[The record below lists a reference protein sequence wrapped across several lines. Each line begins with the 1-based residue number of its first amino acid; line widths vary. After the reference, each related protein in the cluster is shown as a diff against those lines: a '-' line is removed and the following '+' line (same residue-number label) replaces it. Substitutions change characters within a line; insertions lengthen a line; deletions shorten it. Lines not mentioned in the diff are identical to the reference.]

1 MQKII
6 LCPKCHVQVKKDN
19 LGELLC
25 PSCGA
30 RLCPKAHV
38 FDGKICPYCGWED
51 PNYHLWQKSR
61 ERSFVSRKQK
71 DPLDDKPQYMCPRC
85 YTQVNTPR
93 GVCPNQRGCGYSG
106 PMRRRDVQKPAVSAA
121 PTPVS
126 KTADI
131 TSRSHK
137 SASLAPS
144 KASVA
149 PPRSPIL
156 SEIAKAERRE
166 WKFSPPKRF
175 IRPVLASLLVAIVLG
190 GLATGGY
197 YGYKFI
203 LEVLGQSGREQS
215 STPISTSTVEG
226 YTLRAIVSQEGGG
239 KIGIEKIEPS
249 STNSEQ
255 YQTGVEITLSSV
267 EPGSQ
272 VTLTA
277 IPYDRYIFD
286 QWEGVTGSSGTIIVT
301 MDSNKSVTAYFKL
314 KDTTPPEIFG
324 IEVSN
329 VTELCATITWGTDDL
344 ATGQVE
350 YGKRDVHGLITPPD
364 EKLATSHHIRLTG
377 LESNTVYHFRVV
389 SKNASQ
395 LQATSAERTFK
406 TIYPQ
411 PAKVGNLAPDFAL
424 PQMGDNS
431 MVVLGDFR
439 GPDSALP
446 QMGDNSMVIL
456 SDFRGKKVLLNLWA
470 TACTGCVLELPYIQ
484 DVHVKYQDLAVI
496 TVCLDKDVERIYNF
510 IEKHPEL
517 TFPILVNQPSITK
530 GGYNIRLMPTTF
542 FIDSDGIIREIKS
555 GTFGSSE
562 QIEEAIKSID

>member
-6 LCPKCHVQVKKDN
+6 LCPKCHVQVKKDD

-25 PSCGA
+25 SNCGA
-30 RLCPKAHV
+30 RLCPKAHI

-51 PNYHLWQKSR
+51 PNYQLWQKAR
-61 ERSFVSRKQK
+61 ERSSAYRKPK
-71 DPLDDKPQYMCPRC
+71 ESIDDKPQYMCPRC

-106 PMRRRDVQKPAVSAA
+106 PMRRRDVQESAVSGT

-126 KTADI
+126 KTAYS
-131 TSRSHK
+131 TSRSYK
-137 SASLAPS
+137 SASVAPS
-144 KASVA
+144 KTSVA

-156 SEIAKAERRE
+156 SEISKAERRE
-166 WKFSPPKRF
+166 RKFSPPKRF
-175 IRPVLASLLVAIVLG
+175 IRPVLASLLVVIVLG
-190 GLATGGY
+190 GLVMGGY
-197 YGYKFI
+197 YSYNFV
-203 LEVLGQSGREQS
+203 LEILGQSGIEQS
-215 STPISTSTVEG
+215 STQISTSTTKG

-267 EPGSQ
+267 EQGSQ

-277 IPYDRYIFD
+277 IPDDRYTFD
-286 QWEGVTGSSGTIIVT
+286 QWEGASGSSETIIVT

-377 LESNTVYHFRVV
+377 LEPDTNYHFRIV

-395 LQATSAERTFK
+395 LQATSADRTFK

-411 PAKVGNLAPDFAL
+411 PAKVGNSAPDFAL

-431 MVVLGDFR
+431 MV
-439 GPDSALP
+439 
-446 QMGDNSMVIL
+446 ML
-456 SDFRGKKVLLNLWA
+456 SDFRGRKVLLNLWA
-470 TACTGCVLELPYIQ
+470 TACTGCVLEFPYIQ
-484 DVHVKYQDLAVI
+484 DIHVKYPDLAVI
-496 TVCLDKDVERIYNF
+496 TVCLDKDVERISNF
-510 IEKHPEL
+510 IEEHPEL

-542 FIDSDGIIREIKS
+542 FIDSGGIIREIKS
-555 GTFGSSE
+555 GSFKSSE
-562 QIEEAIKSID
+562 QIEEIVESID